1 MSDSFDSG
9 EFRKVLGHYPT
20 GVTLVTSTDGDG
32 RIGAVMGSFGSV
44 SLDPPLVMFMPTR
57 DSGSWQRIEASG
69 VFTANVLRDEHVGLC
84 NAFFQ
89 KDVTCWDQAKWSEG
103 VNGAPVL
110 DDALCA
116 VECEIESVTDA
127 GDHVIVLG
135 RVVGISATDDEDAN
149 ALLFFKGGYGHFES
163 I

>member
-1 MSDSFDSG
+1 MTDSFDSG

-44 SLDPPLVMFMPTR
+44 SLNPPLVMFMPTR

-69 VFTANVLRDEHVGLC
+69 VFTANVLRDEHIGLC

-89 KDVTCWDQAKWSEG
+89 KDVTSWDQAEWSEG
-103 VNGAPVL
+103 VNGTPVL
-110 DDALCA
+110 VDALCA

-135 RVVGISATDDEDAN
+135 RVVAITATDDEHAN

>member
-1 MSDSFDSG
+1 MSDGFDSG

-20 GVTLVTSTDGDG
+20 GVILVTSRDDEGP
-32 RIGAVMGSFGSV
+32 IGAVMGSFGSV

-57 DSGSWQRIEASG
+57 DSGSWQRIEATG
-69 VFTANVLRDEHVGLC
+69 VFTANILRDEHVGLC
-84 NAFFQ
+84 NSFFK
-89 KDVTCWDQAKWSEG
+89 KDSSCWDDAEWTEG
-103 VNGAPVL
+103 ANGAPVL
-110 DDALCA
+110 ADALCS

-135 RVVGISATDDEDAN
+135 RVIGLTATEDEHAN
-149 ALLFFKGGYGHFES
+149 ALLFFKGGYGHFHS